1 MFSFQIHN
9 MKTCVKIP
17 VLSDSIQIGISYLI
31 IITATTKSEKDQ
43 FLLFQTYIFLTI
55 FYNPHAAEE

>member
-9 MKTCVKIP
+9 MKTCVKIL
-17 VLSDSIQIGISYLI
+17 VLSDSIQIAISYLI
-31 IITATTKSEKDQ
+31 TTTTTKSEKDQ